1 MSSTPTILNQGTF
14 AYQQILMTATITPV
28 SEIQLLE
35 RKLAVQEDAMQRL
48 ILLDKLADHY
58 TYTNTRRA
66 QRLLAEQWEILK
78 IFDLPDLKLNYHLNT
93 GFIEN
98 QLYNFTLAE
107 IHFKDALEILQDR
120 GDANQLA
127 ETHIDYAGTCM
138 NLHLYEDAKEHL
150 GKASKLL
157 KAFPDDR
164 LEARA
169 ICRKG
174 FLKLHNKSY
183 SQAIE
188 LFLEADKR
196 ITSLQKPLKL
206 KDYYFLALIHSGL
219 GKVFEQNDELV
230 KSVKSY
236 QKAVNLCESIGI
248 STRLSWHYLNVGNGF
263 MALQDQNNAEKYLK
277 KAISAIDDIS
287 QRTRASAFANL
298 GYCYFQ
304 KRKYKEA
311 LELYNKAEMLYKE
324 KKEDDYF
331 NFANI
336 EQWRAQLFDRLG
348 RKKRALKHYFAALDF
363 AKKSSEYKQLT
374 GIVKD
379 IATFYSEIGDYK
391 NAYDYQILY
400 DKVAEKY
407 LEQINRRKIAEMEV
421 KYEAEKKEQEAE
433 LLRLQ
438 ATKLQLKALRAQMN
452 PHFMYNALNSIQN
465 FITSNEATS
474 AAKYLAKFAKLM
486 RESLEYSE
494 MEIISLEK
502 EIEFLKD
509 YLTINEKLR
518 FENNL
523 SFEINVDDEI
533 EEDILGVP
541 TMIVQ
546 PYVENA
552 IEHGIRT
559 KKDGIVKL
567 SFTLVDEHCI
577 LCVVEDNGI
586 GRQNA
591 KKMQEEAEMFENHKS
606 RGTSITE
613 KRLEILHSAKKQKG
627 VFVKTID
634 LKDENSGLALGTRV
648 EIQIPIVEIQMK

>member
-1 MSSTPTILNQGTF
+1 
-14 AYQQILMTATITPV
+14 MTATITPI
-28 SEIQLLE
+28 SEIQILE
-35 RKLAVQEDAMQRL
+35 KKLAIQEDAMQRL
-48 ILLDKLADHY
+48 ILLDKLSDHY

-78 IFDLPDLKLNYHLNT
+78 IFDHPDLKLNYHLNT

-98 QLYNFTLAE
+98 QLYNFNLAE
-107 IHFKDALEILQDR
+107 IHFKNAIEILEER

-127 ETHIDYAGTCM
+127 ETFIDYAGTCM
-138 NLHLYEDAKEHL
+138 NLNLEEKAKEYL
-150 GKASKLL
+150 ANASKLL

-169 ICRKG
+169 ICRRG
-174 FLKLHNKSY
+174 FLKLHNKAY

-188 LFLEADKR
+188 LFLEADMR
-196 ITSLQKPLKL
+196 ITSLEKPIDL
-206 KDYYFLALIHSGL
+206 KDYYFLTLIHSGL
-219 GKVFEQNDELV
+219 GKVFEQNDELE

-236 QKAVNLCESIGI
+236 QKAVTLCESIGI
-248 STRLSWHYLNVGNGF
+248 STRLSWHYLNVGSGY
-263 MALQDQNNAEKYLK
+263 MALGDQNNAELYLK
-277 KAISAIDDIS
+277 KAISATDDIS

-298 GYCYFQ
+298 GYCYFL
-304 KRKYKEA
+304 KKKYKEA
-311 LELYNKAEMLYKE
+311 LELYAKAESLYKE
-324 KKEDDYF
+324 KKEDDYY

-336 EQWRAQLFDRLG
+336 EQWRAQLFDFLG
-348 RKKRALKHYFAALDF
+348 KKKRALKHFFEALDY
-363 AKKSSEYKQLT
+363 AKKSSDYKQLS

-391 NAYDYQILY
+391 NAFDYQILY
-400 DKVAEKY
+400 EKVAEKY
-407 LEQINRRKIAEMEV
+407 LEQINKRKIAELEV

-523 SFEINVDDEI
+523 RFDISVDDEI

-559 KKDGIVKL
+559 KKDGFVQL
-567 SFTLVDEHCI
+567 MFSLLDEHTI

-591 KKMQEEAEMFENHKS
+591 KKLQEEDHFYENHKS

-613 KRLEILHSAKKQKG
+613 KRLEILHNSKKERG

-634 LKDENSGLALGTRV
+634 LQDKETGQANGTRV
-648 EIQIPIVEIQMK
+648 EILIPIVEIQMK